1 MCASF
6 FFSFF
11 LPRAL
16 SLFLSLCLGLVFCDT
31 FSNANDD
38 ECQRKVT
45 PAALASFP
53 HDCHSRMG
61 QTNRLCPLFV
71 AVLCVCLW
79 TGLAKLTRFICSGHF
94 THVMQHTEYNVL
106 RGITG
111 QYAR

>member
-1 MCASF
+1 
-6 FFSFF
+6 
-11 LPRAL
+11 
-16 SLFLSLCLGLVFCDT
+16 
-31 FSNANDD
+31 
-38 ECQRKVT
+38 
-45 PAALASFP
+45 
-53 HDCHSRMG
+53 MG